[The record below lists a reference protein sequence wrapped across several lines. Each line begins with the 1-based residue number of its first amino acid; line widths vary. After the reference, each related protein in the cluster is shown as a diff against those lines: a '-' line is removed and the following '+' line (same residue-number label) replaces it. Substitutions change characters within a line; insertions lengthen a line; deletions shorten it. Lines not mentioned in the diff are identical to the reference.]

1 MSQGVT
7 PHVKEVGDVDGRRW
21 GLPILFSGVAG
32 QGEILHGLTLEHPT
46 PDHQLL
52 DVRIVIFGAWNRV
65 MLKFHYGVAQPNCH
79 TLRDHKRKCLSSNI
93 T

>member
-21 GLPILFSGVAG
+21 VCSVTPILFSGVAG
-32 QGEILHGLTLEHPT
+32 QGKILHGLTLEHPT

-52 DVRIVIFGAWNRV
+52 DVRIVIFG
-65 MLKFHYGVAQPNCH
+65 
-79 TLRDHKRKCLSSNI
+79 I
-93 T
+93 E